1 MGECNLWVSNLIK
14 RPFFLSIIIWLIISM
29 LSFILQPLQPFQSIA
44 HRGASLY
51 APENTMAA
59 FQKAVDLGF
68 DFIEFDVRLSKDG
81 HLVVIH
87 DADVQRTTD
96 GIGYIGEL
104 TIKEIKMLDAGSWF
118 SPEFSKE
125 RIPLLEEVL
134 KQFGGKIGLLIEM
147 KSSENQPQLTKLLS
161 DTLMEYMDAGLKPS
175 TLKVQSFNINEIK
188 KFHELTPSISSGIL
202 LERPLN
208 FLHFEAYQQFAS
220 FLSVNHQLLSKSIIQ
235 QAQRYGFDIFTWTIK
250 KQYQFQMMQRLGV
263 NGIISDEECKEANNS
278 LLTLIFQF

>member
-1 MGECNLWVSNLIK
+1 MGGCNLWVSTATK
-14 RPFFLSIIIWLIISM
+14 KPFFLSVIIWLIISM
-29 LSFILQPLQPFQSIA
+29 LSYILHPLQPFQSIA
-44 HRGASLY
+44 HRGASFY

-96 GIGYIGEL
+96 GMGYIRDL
-104 TIKEIKMLDAGSWF
+104 TVQEIKMLDAGSWY
-118 SPEFSKE
+118 SSEFTNE

-161 DTLMEYMDAGLKPS
+161 DTLVKYIDNGVKPS

-188 KFHELTPSISSGIL
+188 KFHELTPTISSGIL
-202 LERPLN
+202 LEKPLN
-208 FLHFEAYQQFAS
+208 ILHFQTYSQFAS
-220 FLSVNHQLLSKSIIQ
+220 FLSVNHHLLSKSIIH
-235 QAQRYGFDIFTWTIK
+235 QAKQYGFDIFSWTIK

-263 NGIISDEECKEANNS
+263 NGVISDEEYQETNGT
-278 LLTLIFQF
+278 LLTLIFQ